1 MFLVG
6 VPGAYLTYRQV
17 APGEAD
23 PQAPFF
29 AMFVAM
35 AFLGLFGFMVIQS
48 LVALGR
54 GLWRALAGSTGPA
67 VEDQIRT
74 KVVGVT
80 HRNGDGSDRQVII
93 ARYCRAGTP
102 LRLVREPRN
111 SHDPNA
117 VAVFVGKRQ
126 IGYISASLASDVARM
141 LDAGATA
148 EAVVTAVTGGGR
160 GENHGVNIQIDL
172 S

>member
-1 MFLVG
+1 MLLVG
-6 VPGAYLTYRQV
+6 IPGAYLTSRQV

-23 PQAPFF
+23 SQGPFF
-29 AMFVAM
+29 AMFVVM
-35 AFLGLFGFMVIQS
+35 AALGLFGFMVIQS
-48 LVALGR
+48 LVSLGR
-54 GLWRALAGSTGPA
+54 WLGRSLAGPVEPA

-80 HRNGDGSDRQVII
+80 YRNDDGSDRQRII

-102 LRLVREPRN
+102 LRLVREPGN
-111 SHDPNA
+111 SHDRNA

-126 IGYISASLASDVARM
+126 IGYISSNLARDVARM
-141 LDAGATA
+141 LDEGATA